1 MFAKGI
7 LVDFV
12 DFGRKENILLLDTT
26 PTQVSYLHS
35 FHFWKMSNSI
45 ASVWFGAN
53 LNSDTSSGVCSGCS
67 HSPSSAVIN
76 QLES

>member
-1 MFAKGI
+1 MFVNGVLTNI
-7 LVDFV
+7 V
-12 DFGRKENILLLDTT
+12 DFGRKENNLLLEAI
-26 PTQVSYLHS
+26 PKQVSYLHS

-53 LNSDTSSGVCSGCS
+53 RNSDTSSGVCSGCS